1 MWAKMYLLLIGILLM
16 TIASPPLDAA
26 DSVRTEEVVLTDFTS
41 TDDDFG
47 WYVVNDSVMGGRSE
61 GDFQQEKGELHFTGR
76 TNTNGGGFS
85 SLRTKPMQLDLSS
98 HTGIKLR
105 VKGDGRRY
113 TWRLTTEARF
123 RGRQV
128 SYWAEFDTLDGA
140 WSEVNIPFTSFVPKL
155 RGYQLEGPELD
166 PGQITGMGIMIYDK
180 QDGPFELRLASVR
193 AYLADEPFKL
203 SQYQWKK
210 RVLVL
215 SAPTGDDQHLKQQQH
230 ELASAPQEFADRDM
244 ALVTLLDN
252 SAATAEDREL
262 TAEEVTTAR
271 TALDIPQGKFAL
283 KLIGKDGSVKL
294 SSETAIPM
302 AEIYALIDTMPMRRV
317 ETAVRE

>member
-1 MWAKMYLLLIGILLM
+1 M
-16 TIASPPLDAA
+16 
-26 DSVRTEEVVLTDFTS
+26 
-41 TDDDFG
+41 
-47 WYVVNDSVMGGRSE
+47 
-61 GDFQQEKGELHFTGR
+61 
-76 TNTNGGGFS
+76 
-85 SLRTKPMQLDLSS
+85 
-98 HTGIKLR
+98 
-105 VKGDGRRY
+105 
-113 TWRLTTEARF
+113 
-123 RGRQV
+123 
-128 SYWAEFDTLDGA
+128 
-140 WSEVNIPFTSFVPKL
+140 PFTSFIPKQ

-166 PGQITGMGIMIYDK
+166 PEQITGMGIMIYDK
-180 QDGPFELRLASVR
+180 QDGPFELRLASVH
-193 AYLADEPFKL
+193 AYLADQPFKL

>member
-1 MWAKMYLLLIGILLM
+1 MWAKMYLLLSGILLM
-16 TIASPPLDAA
+16 TIVSPPLDAA
-26 DSVRTEEVVLTDFTS
+26 DSVRTEELVLTDFTS
-41 TDDDFG
+41 TGDDFG

-85 SLRTKPMQLDLSS
+85 SLRTNPMQLDLSS
-98 HTGIKLR
+98 HTGIRLR

-113 TWRLTTEARF
+113 TWRLTTEPRL

-128 SYWAEFDTLDGA
+128 SYWAEFETLDGA

-180 QDGPFELRLASVR
+180 QDGPFELRLASVH
-193 AYLADEPFKL
+193 AYLADQPFKL

-252 SAATAEDREL
+252 SAATAGDREL

-271 TALDIPQGKFAL
+271 RDLDIPQGAFAL

-294 SSETAIPM
+294 SSETEISM

-317 ETAVRE
+317 ETSVRE